1 MAMDWVF
8 IVFAIATVLYTLFLM
23 KEYVADSRI
32 QNSLLEILIDDR
44 FVLEKKIEVQAQES
58 VDIGEAIKK
67 GKETVKELQDVVNN
81 QQIEIRKLEET
92 MAKKGKFRVE

>member
-1 MAMDWVF
+1 MDWVF